1 MTPDTVEL
9 VTPPGPEFAPV
20 MRLVLGGIGDLVR
33 LGVEEL
39 DDLQLA
45 VERLV
50 FEASNAEKD
59 VRVAVDLEE
68 HHLRLRVGPI
78 GERRVA
84 EALQGPE
91 PPGGQLGLRRILA
104 TVVDAFGVE
113 EVGPDGLV
121 VRLEKII
128 RGEGHPTPAKGPA

>member
-1 MTPDTVEL
+1 MAPDTVEL

-20 MRLVLGGIGDLVR
+20 MRLVLGGVGDLAG

-50 FEASNAEKD
+50 FEASNTAED
-59 VRVAVDLEE
+59 VHVAFDLDGD
-68 HHLRLRVGPI
+68 HLRLRVGPI

-91 PPGGQLGLRRILA
+91 PPPGQLGLRRILA
-104 TVVDAFGVE
+104 TVVDAFGIE
-113 EVGPDGLV
+113 EVEPEGLV
-121 VRLEKII
+121 VRLEKVI
-128 RGEGHPTPAKGPA
+128 RRSTHPDPPEGPA